1 MPAHSSSQ
9 PQPRKGVQGAHGA
22 PKRSAA
28 TGRQLSKAAQRSEY
42 KNASGGTAFVA
53 AVEQEAMSWTGR
65 TLSEADA
72 IPCAPALILGRV
84 VRGTGAKRLEVILF
98 DGQTVSCPIA
108 ARIAFHGHAATKT
121 DRASCMTAGDYIV
134 VDGGFAAAKLRPPV
148 AKRIVALYTAANPNL
163 KVPKG
168 FFAEAEEVDQGFD
181 WAEEE
186 EEEAVDVEAL

>member
-9 PQPRKGVQGAHGA
+9 PQPK
-22 PKRSAA
+22 KRSAA
-28 TGRQLSKAAQRSEY
+28 TGRQLSRAAQRSEN
-42 KNASGGTAFVA
+42 KNAEGGSDFLA
-53 AVEQEAMSWTGR
+53 AVEAVADTWTGR
-65 TLSEADA
+65 ALSEADA

-84 VRGTGAKRLEVILF
+84 VRGTGAKRLEVTLF

-134 VDGGFAAAKLRPPV
+134 VDGGFAAAKLRVSV
-148 AKRIVALYTAANPNL
+148 AKRIVALYTAANPSL
-163 KVPKG
+163 RAPKG
-168 FFAEAEEVDQGFD
+168 FFAEEEEGEQDKGFD

-186 EEEAVDVEAL
+186 EAEEEAVDVGAL

>member
-9 PQPRKGVQGAHGA
+9 PQPK
-22 PKRSAA
+22 KRSAA
-28 TGRQLSKAAQRSEY
+28 TGRQLGKAAQRSEE
-42 KNASGGTAFVA
+42 KNAEGGNEFLA
-53 AVEQEAMSWTGR
+53 AVEAVAEAWTGR
-65 TLSEADA
+65 ALSEADA

-84 VRGTGAKRLEVILF
+84 IRGTGAKRLEVILF

-108 ARIAFHGHAATKT
+108 ARISFHGPAATET

-134 VDGGFAAAKLRPPV
+134 VDGGFAAAKLRISV
-148 AKRIVALYTAANPNL
+148 AKRIVALYTAANPSL
-163 KVPKG
+163 RAPKG

-186 EEEAVDVEAL
+186 EEAVDVEAL